1 MKFVVYIVVFCL
13 LFYMLLLSFD
23 DRNRQFADNE
33 LNDIG
38 QTFVGT
44 GVKSYSETQN
54 QMQEDANVLQAQE
67 YHDTV
72 LDVAIEAAK
81 EELRQLDLSTQR
93 LFKDVWS
100 KTKSSA
106 FKMAEDVAY
115 LIYPP
120 RAIKNPRRGFTA
132 IHLQNERLL
141 SDQSYS
147 CKECFFVFPV
157 KTEQTNRNLHKTPFK
172 KDIK

>member
-1 MKFVVYIVVFCL
+1 MKFIVYIVVFCL

-23 DRNRQFADNE
+23 DRNRQFADDE
-33 LNDIG
+33 LNDVG
-38 QTFVGT
+38 ATFVGAGEET
-44 GVKSYSETQN
+44 GMATAY
-54 QMQEDANVLQAQE
+54 QMQQDENIYEAQE